1 MSSIEKGE
9 KMITKTKINISVDK
23 QVHKDIVKVC
33 KAMGMKVSTF
43 TDRLYR
49 GFLASEKRP
58 KETIDQLVKRIEKE
72 YQGSLKRDI
81 IVIF

>member
-33 KAMGMKVSTF
+33 KAMGMKVSTLQ
-43 TDRLYR
+43 T
-49 GFLASEKRP
+49 GS
-58 KETIDQLVKRIEKE
+58 IE
-72 YQGSLKRDI
+72 
-81 IVIF
+81 VF